1 MRPPFTVDQFLDSFT
16 RYNEAVWPAQIGF
29 YVVAALLVTL
39 ALRPSRRSSLWIS
52 GLLAVL
58 WAWMGIV
65 YHWGF
70 FARINTAAYL
80 FGSVFL
86 LQSLAF
92 VVAAAGRER
101 ISFRFAADGY
111 GRIGAALVAY
121 ALIVYPII
129 GALAGHG
136 YPNGPTFGLP
146 CPTTIA
152 TFGLLLW
159 VRGRVPGW
167 LFVIP
172 AVWSIVGSSA
182 AFRFGILE
190 DYGLLAAGVVGTV
203 AIARKNRQWRKRVR
217 QLAAE
222 EASRKQTPLP
232 GNELPRPADA
242 LDLA

>member
-1 MRPPFTVDQFLDSFT
+1 M
-16 RYNEAVWPAQIGF
+16 
-29 YVVAALLVTL
+29 
-39 ALRPSRRSSLWIS
+39 RRSCRVSPR
-52 GLLAVL
+52 
-58 WAWMGIV
+58 
-65 YHWGF
+65 
-70 FARINTAAYL
+70 ARRATT
-80 FGSVFL
+80 
-86 LQSLAF
+86 
-92 VVAAAGRER
+92 
-101 ISFRFAADGY
+101 
-111 GRIGAALVAY
+111 
-121 ALIVYPII
+121 P
-129 GALAGHG
+129 G